1 MTDKEKLN
9 KAISLLREWMYELAP
24 LEACDPSKWT
34 TESIVRDYSRLSGNT
49 IYFLENDLGY
59 NLEED

>member
-1 MTDKEKLN
+1 MNDKEKLD

-34 TESIVRDYSRLSGNT
+34 IESIVRDYSRLFNNT
-49 IYFLENDLGY
+49 IYFLEKELGY